1 MTTPNQQD
9 PGAGHAIES
18 VPIDAPPPPQIL
30 EPAPQQQQQEP
41 ALLTLGALQ
50 VTQTHIFTPLG
61 ALPLAD
67 SNVTFID
74 QTRQTSKTPTWAI
87 VLTVITVWFF
97 LLGLLFLMA
106 KEVSTSGYVSVTVQH
121 RDGRSYTEHVPVSS
135 AYQRDQVIAQ
145 ASWIQQAAASATWR
159 NGSS

>member
-1 MTTPNQQD
+1 MTTPSEQD
-9 PGAGHAIES
+9 PIAGPAAET
-18 VPIDAPPPPQIL
+18 APPDASLPSQVL
-30 EPAPQQQQQEP
+30 EPAPLQQQQP
-41 ALLTLGALQ
+41 ALLTMGALQ

-61 ALPLAD
+61 ALPLVD

-87 VLTVITVWFF
+87 VLTIITVWFF

-106 KEVSTSGYVSVTVQH
+106 KEVTTSGYVSVTIQH

-135 AYQRDQVIAQ
+135 AYRRDQVIAQ
-145 ASWIQQAAASATWR
+145 AGWMQQAAASATWR
-159 NGSS
+159 NQA